1 MKLLRRRIFRVVA
14 GAAAL
19 HALPRCARADSYPSR
34 PVRFFVGYPAG
45 NGPDIVARLLGQRL
59 SERLN
64 QQFVIENLT
73 GAGSNIATEMV
84 MRAQP
89 DGYTL
94 LMVALTNAV
103 NATLY
108 PKLDFAGDIAPVANI
123 GVAEFVMVVN
133 PSVATKT
140 VPEFIAYAKANPG
153 KINMASQGVGT
164 ALHIFGELFKM
175 MAGIDIIHV
184 PYRGSVVVDL
194 LSGQVHVAFI
204 PVSLAR
210 EHIRSGKLRA
220 LAVTSATRS
229 TVLPDLPTIG
239 ESVPGYEAS
248 GWLASAPRRAR
259 RLKLST
265 SSTTRSMPAAPTPR

>member
-1 MKLLRRRIFRVVA
+1 MAI
-14 GAAAL
+14 
-19 HALPRCARADSYPSR
+19 RC
-34 PVRFFVGYPAG
+34 
-45 NGPDIVARLLGQRL
+45 
-59 SERLN
+59 
-64 QQFVIENLT
+64 
-73 GAGSNIATEMV
+73 
-84 MRAQP
+84 
-89 DGYTL
+89 

-133 PSVATKT
+133 PSVAAKT
-140 VPEFIAYAKANPG
+140 VAEFIAYAKANPG

-175 MAGIDIIHV
+175 MAGIDMIYV

-194 LSGQVHVAFI
+194 LSGQVQVAFI

-248 GWLASAPRRAR
+248 GWLGVGAPKSTPAEIID
-259 RLKLST
+259 KLNNEVNACST
-265 SSTTRSMPAAPTPR
+265 DPKMKSRFADIGIVLTPMTPAQFEKFIADEIEKWAKVIKFAGIKPA